1 MERPFIA
8 AMADSP
14 LKLTPLHPW
23 IAHKIGCST
32 ESLTKEAIAA
42 YQLERVSETL
52 HLAEEKSSFYR
63 RQLAGFSP
71 NITSLDELKRYP
83 FTTDEDICREALQ
96 FLCVSQSEVQ
106 RVVTLDGSGLFGQ
119 PKRLFFMDSDQE
131 STIDFFQV
139 GMSTFTAP
147 GDRVL
152 ILLPVE
158 RPGSVGDLLAIGLE
172 RMGVN
177 GIRHGLVRNVGHTL
191 AVMAS
196 EGVNGVVGAPTQVLA
211 LVRNEGMKE
220 SNGIRLKSALLTMD
234 HVPQAI
240 VRAVEAS
247 WGCAVYNH
255 YGMTEMGLG
264 GGVEC
269 QARRGYHLR
278 EADLYMEVIDPLN
291 GRTVPEGE
299 YGEVVF
305 TTLTRRGMPLI
316 RYRTGDISR
325 FIPGDCPCGTV
336 LRTLEKVRGRISD
349 RVDLGNGHCLTMADL
364 DEALFSIDGVW
375 NFTASLSREGK
386 MDHLHVEVW
395 GTGETNLQVVQ
406 QAVEAIPEV
415 RTARESGC
423 LEVVS
428 MMQKE
433 GPFGFSGQ
441 AKRVL
446 VDRRLPSD

>member
-1 MERPFIA
+1 
-8 AMADSP
+8 MADSP
-14 LKLTPLHPW
+14 LKLTPLHSW
-23 IAHKIGCST
+23 IAHKIGNSPEAFT
-32 ESLTKEAIAA
+32 REAILS
-42 YQLERVSETL
+42 YQLRKVRETL
-52 HLAEEKSSFYR
+52 YLARGKSIFYR
-63 RQLAGFSP
+63 SKLAIFP
-71 NITSLDELKRYP
+71 PDIASLDELKHYP
-83 FTTDEDICREALQ
+83 FTTAEDIRRKPLK
-96 FLCVSQSEVQ
+96 FLCVSQNEIQ
-106 RVVTLDGSGLFGQ
+106 RVVTLGSSGTTGE
-119 PKRLFFMDSDQE
+119 PKRVFFTRGDQE
-131 STIDFFQV
+131 LTIDFFQV

-158 RPGSVGDLLAIGLE
+158 RPGSVGDLLAIALE
-172 RMGVN
+172 RMGAT
-177 GIRHGLVRNVGHTL
+177 GIRHGLVRDVGHTL
-191 AVMAS
+191 AVMAN
-196 EGVNGVVGAPTQVLA
+196 EGVNGVVGVPTHVLA
-211 LVRNEGMKE
+211 LVRNAEMKK
-220 SNGIRLKSALLTMD
+220 SIRLRLKSALLTMD

-247 WGCAVYNH
+247 WGCRVYNH

-269 QARRGYHLR
+269 QARWGYHFR
-278 EADLYMEVIDPLN
+278 EADLYMEVIDPIT

-305 TTLTRRGMPLI
+305 TTLTRSGMPLI

-336 LRTLEKVRGRISD
+336 LRTLAKVRSRVGSE
-349 RVDLGNGHCLTMADL
+349 VDLGDGHCLTMADL

-375 NFTASLSREGK
+375 NFTASLSREGR
-386 MDHLHVEVW
+386 MDHLHVEVC
-395 GTGETNLQVVQ
+395 GTGETKVHVVQ

-415 RTARESGC
+415 RAARESGR

-441 AKRVL
+441 AKRML
-446 VDRRLPSD
+446 LDRRLPSD